1 MTAEEFRACLIA
13 WGSSHAAAARRFGM
27 SRSTIIGYACGRK
40 KIPKVFE
47 LACRALSREM
57 AAIDS
62 PDAPAGKRPE
72 ERTVIAAG
80 HVV

>member
-13 WGSSHAAAARRFGM
+13 WDCSHAEAARRFGM

-40 KIPKVFE
+40 KISKIFE
-47 LACRALSREM
+47 LACRTLSRELV
-57 AAIDS
+57 AIDS
-62 PDAPAGKRPE
+62 LPEDRTIIPAR
-72 ERTVIAAG
+72 